1 MQSSK
6 NQKLY
11 KSNFIVFH
19 YYKVVKV
26 IPNFNK
32 MHILQPKH
40 FKLSEKEADKLLE
53 KLNVSK
59 AQLPKI
65 LSNDPALPEGCNVG
79 DIIKIERKEKD
90 KINIY
95 YRVVV

>member
-1 MQSSK
+1 
-6 NQKLY
+6 
-11 KSNFIVFH
+11 
-19 YYKVVKV
+19 
-26 IPNFNK
+26 

-40 FKLSEKEADKLLE
+40 SKLSEKEAQELLK

-65 LSNDPALPEGCNVG
+65 FVTDAALPDGCNIG
-79 DIIKIERKEKD
+79 DLIKIEENEEGQLYVR
-90 KINIY
+90 